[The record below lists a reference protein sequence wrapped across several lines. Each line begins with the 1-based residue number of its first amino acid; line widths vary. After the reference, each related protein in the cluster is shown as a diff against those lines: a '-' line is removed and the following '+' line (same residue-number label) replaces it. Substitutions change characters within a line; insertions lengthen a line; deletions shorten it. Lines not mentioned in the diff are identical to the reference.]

1 MTLWDYVMPRPQ
13 ELLANTYRNLKQIL
27 IVLQANTNCTTSTDN
42 KAMTCDDLVGLC
54 DATTKG
60 ITSEH
65 RLELQ
70 ANTNFT
76 TSKY

>member
-13 ELLANTYRNLKQIL
+13 ELLANTFWNYKQIP
-27 IVLQANTNCTTSTDN
+27 IVLQANTNCTTITDN

-54 DATTKG
+54 DVTTTG
-60 ITSEH
+60 ITSEQL
-65 RLELQ
+65 LELQ
-70 ANTNFT
+70 ANTNCT